1 MSNRIKMFTRLGLSV
16 LNNNIK
22 KPIIS
27 SGTKT
32 LYTASGLGIDE
43 YKITRERVL
52 VKYGSGADGFRK
64 KMSDIVNNE
73 NSMVFSEDL
82 KNFGYMI
89 NNTPE
94 ELAVLSNLILKY
106 NSQNSDFRFGVIRSG
121 PIIMRALHYLN
132 QPDVAFELF
141 MNPNTDAFFNQI
153 TTFIL
158 LEDLLYE
165 NKKYNQVRE
174 VYNKIKLLLNNSV
187 HPKLVA
193 IIIMLSCYKE
203 NTPESFEYGLNIYRE
218 IINKGNTPLKKIV
231 SAIGALSLNQKA
243 PHITLE
249 ILSQFSNQNYIS
261 VKSLRLIAL
270 AELGR
275 LENIFVEFKF
285 ILQHEAKNNQLYKD
299 VIPKIQETFK
309 NGNLEPNPEL
319 LQLLEK
325 LQFGGYI
332 SDLTLDEHLTMPI
345 ELQPKDKKK
354 SRLLKSQLADYDDES
369 DNWGPKS
376 YIKHNN

>member
-64 KMSDIVNNE
+64 KMSDI
-73 NSMVFSEDL
+73 
-82 KNFGYMI
+82 
-89 NNTPE
+89 
-94 ELAVLSNLILKY
+94 
-106 NSQNSDFRFGVIRSG
+106 
-121 PIIMRALHYLN
+121 
-132 QPDVAFELF
+132 
-141 MNPNTDAFFNQI
+141 
-153 TTFIL
+153 
-158 LEDLLYE
+158 
-165 NKKYNQVRE
+165 
-174 VYNKIKLLLNNSV
+174 
-187 HPKLVA
+187 
-193 IIIMLSCYKE
+193 